1 MPVASSECLEE
12 PARRSFAA
20 FTYEIRMLI
29 MLRPIIYIICICIVQ
44 SDDFTHIQS
53 GLYQAS
59 I

>member
-29 MLRPIIYIICICIVQ
+29 MLRPIIHVIYIICIYIVQ

-53 GLYQAS
+53 GLY
-59 I
+59 